1 MFLSASTAS
10 MAIRAAARGTIM
22 VRKQM
27 IRVAG
32 GATTRCLTLPPGS
45 VRSFPT
51 RDSRFYDD
59 HMSEND
65 DDDHIERHAL
75 IPRTERAM
83 SPCRVR
89 RYATSSLDATIVPE
103 YNGIWTEKQISF
115 DEDYDEWNLHGPP
128 PPATQNDLGQV
139 DDIYPISV
147 EEATDV
153 EAAARSLFST
163 TILTGF
169 EYDSDYDMIST
180 TVDNEIFDD
189 YE

>member
-1 MFLSASTAS
+1 
-10 MAIRAAARGTIM
+10 
-22 VRKQM
+22 
-27 IRVAG
+27 
-32 GATTRCLTLPPGS
+32 
-45 VRSFPT
+45 
-51 RDSRFYDD
+51 
-59 HMSEND
+59 
-65 DDDHIERHAL
+65 
-75 IPRTERAM
+75 M
-83 SPCRVR
+83 SPGRVR

-139 DDIYPISV
+139 DDIYPVSV